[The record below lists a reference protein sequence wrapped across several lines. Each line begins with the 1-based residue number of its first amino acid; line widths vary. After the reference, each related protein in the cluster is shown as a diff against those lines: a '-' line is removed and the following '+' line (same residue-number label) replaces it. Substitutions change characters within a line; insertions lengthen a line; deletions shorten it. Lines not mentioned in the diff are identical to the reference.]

1 VSRTTPRFSLR
12 KSTEHYLPGAVSGP
26 ADGYGRGPSALTR
39 RRSSQVI
46 LYVLLIIGALIALM
60 PMLWMVSAS
69 FMPTGEANTY
79 PPHLLPSKITFSH
92 YGELFTRLN
101 LGRYLF
107 NSALIAFTVTA
118 ISLVINSM
126 AGYAFAKLRF
136 RGRDRAFRILSLGL
150 VLPVQVAMLPL
161 FLLMKNLH
169 LINTYWGVII
179 PGMAS
184 IFGIFLIRQ
193 YALSIPDDMLDAA
206 RIDGASELR
215 IYWSVVVPG
224 ILPILATLAI
234 WTFLATWNDFMW
246 PLIVL
251 SDEAHYTL
259 PVALANL
266 SGEHVMDTE
275 LMMAGS
281 VLTVIPVLAVFLFLQ
296 RYYIQGVMAGSVKG

>member
-1 VSRTTPRFSLR
+1 MRSGIGNRESGIGTTGSARRAASIPDSRFPI
-12 KSTEHYLPGAVSGP
+12 P
-26 ADGYGRGPSALTR
+26 ALTGR
-39 RRSSQVI
+39 LLLNATLI
-46 LYVLLIIGALIALM
+46 LGALLALA
-60 PMLWMVSAS
+60 PILWMISAS
-69 FMPTGEANTY
+69 LMPTGEASTY
-79 PPHLLPSKITFSH
+79 PPRILPSRVTFEH
-92 YGELFTRLN
+92 YEALFTRLN

-107 NSALIAFTVTA
+107 NSALISFVVT
-118 ISLVINSM
+118 ILSLAINSM

-136 RGRDRAFRILSLGL
+136 RGRERLFQLLSAGL

-161 FLLMKNLH
+161 FLLMKQLG

-179 PGMAS
+179 PGLAS

-193 YALSIPDDMLDAA
+193 YAQAIPDDMLDAA
-206 RIDGASELR
+206 RIDGASEIR
-215 IYWSVVVPG
+215 IYRSVVLPG
-224 ILPILATLAI
+224 IVPILATLAI

-251 SDEAHYTL
+251 SDESRYTL

-266 SGEHVMDTE
+266 VGEHVQDTE

-281 VLTVIPVLAVFLFLQ
+281 VLTTLPVLLVFLFLQ